1 MSTINNVLLTIVN
14 GVKSIDF
21 GSFVVIEIFLL
32 LLYVLINRFYK
43 MIESL
48 LGIEHKI
55 YFYDL
60 ITLGLFIWLNIY
72 IYYLLGKFS

>member
-1 MSTINNVLLTIVN
+1 MNTINNVLLSIVN

-21 GSFVVIEIFLL
+21 GSFVSIEIFLL
-32 LLYVLINRFYK
+32 LIYILINNFYK

-60 ITLGLFIWLNIY
+60 ITLGVFICLNIY
-72 IYYLLGKFS
+72 IYYLLGKHN